1 MFSDGVLPNGLNV
14 KKFAAMHEF
23 QNLHAVSKQKINEF
37 IRGHFYGHN
46 DFDLDNTVY
55 MFTAGRYEFR
65 NKGVD
70 MFIESL
76 ARTFCPTWRD
86 IAKSDLTDPRSLSG
100 LNHKLQ
106 KSGSKTTV
114 VAFIIMP
121 AATNSYTIEALKGQA
136 VMKQLR
142 DTVTEVQHRIGDR
155 IFEHASRYHG

>member
-1 MFSDGVLPNGLNV
+1 MSRFTDGVLPNGLNV

-76 ARTFCPTWRD
+76 ARESCYALAPDSFPDTKSPSRSQPPTPKVWFQDDRRCVYHHAGCHELVHHRGIKGTGSDEAAEGYRHRD
-86 IAKSDLTDPRSLSG
+86 PNQGR
-100 LNHKLQ
+100 
-106 KSGSKTTV
+106 
-114 VAFIIMP
+114 
-121 AATNSYTIEALKGQA
+121 
-136 VMKQLR
+136 
-142 DTVTEVQHRIGDR
+142 
-155 IFEHASRYHG
+155 

>member
-1 MFSDGVLPNGLNV
+1 LRFCVLDGVLPNGLNV

-46 DFDLDNTVY
+46 DFDLENTVY

-76 ARTFCPTWRD
+76 ARKLSSGPPQDANGNADSRFVCRSQPQ
-86 IAKSDLTDPRSLSG
+86 IAKVWFQDHRCG
-100 LNHKLQ
+100 LYHHACCN
-106 KSGSKTTV
+106 
-114 VAFIIMP
+114 
-121 AATNSYTIEALKGQA
+121 
-136 VMKQLR
+136 QL
-142 DTVTEVQHRIGDR
+142 VH
-155 IFEHASRYHG
+155 H